1 MNAWH
6 DVNPGKNIPNEFTVY
21 IEVPAGSRNK
31 YELDKETGLIK
42 LDRVLYSPVHYPGD
56 YGFIPQTY
64 WEDGDPVDVIVL
76 SHHPVVPGC
85 LMDVRPIGVLK
96 MIDSGEEDDKVIC
109 VPLEDPKF
117 NEVKSLKNISDH
129 QKKEIIHFFEVYKEL
144 QNKKVDVK
152 EMLDR
157 PEALKVVTKGL
168 KLYKET
174 ILKK

>member
-6 DVNPGKNIPNEFTVY
+6 DVSPGEGIPEKFTVY
-21 IEVPAGSRNK
+21 IEVPAESRNK
-31 YELDKETGLIK
+31 YEMDKETGLIK

-64 WEDGDPVDVIVL
+64 WEDGDPVDVLVL

-96 MIDSGEEDDKVIC
+96 MNDSGEEDDKVIC

-117 NEVKSLKNISDH
+117 NETISMKDVSQH
-129 QKKEIIHFFEVYKEL
+129 KQKEIIHFFEIYKQL
-144 QNKKVDVK
+144 QKKEVK
-152 EMLDR
+152 VRGIEDKK
-157 PEALKVVTKGL
+157 EAINVVKKGL
-168 KLYKET
+168 QLYKDT